1 MASIN
6 NIVQKLWSL
15 CDILRDDGIT
25 YYQYVNELTY
35 LLFLKIA
42 QETKTDRN
50 LPTGCK
56 WSDLVAEGNIEKR
69 FKAYR
74 QLLTDLGN
82 NGPIRVQKIF
92 ANPTSLLRH
101 HESLDLLV
109 KRIDELDWY
118 NARKEGFGDLYEEL
132 LQKHANEAKGGAGQY
147 FTPRPLIECMV
158 NVTRPETGEIIQDP
172 AAGTCGFLVEVD
184 AYIKNKIGQQ
194 SNQRRSTSPKIFFF
208 AVELNQDTYRLA
220 LMNTMLHSING
231 KIIHGDTLSPMGAD
245 LPKADV
251 ILTNPPFGSKKGS
264 GRASREDLPFP
275 TFNKQLAF
283 LQHIYL
289 GLKPGGRAAV
299 VLPDN
304 VLFEENTG
312 KDIRADLM
320 DKCNLHTIL
329 RLPTGIFYAQ
339 GIKTN
344 VLFFT
349 RCETDKDNTKKVWIY
364 DMRANMPR
372 FGKRTPLK
380 HEYFEEFEKCYGN
393 DPNGISKRRES
404 DSNQDRWRKFSIKE
418 IREHDFN
425 LEGFKWLKD
434 EDVEDSDQLPEPA
447 ELVTDAINEL
457 DAAHGELNSILV
469 ALENGNNAMGN

>member
-56 WSDLVAEGNIEKR
+56 WSDLVAQGNIEKR

-82 NGPIRVQKIF
+82 NGTKLVQKIF

-101 HESLDLLV
+101 PESLDLLI

-118 NARKEGFGDLYEEL
+118 NARKNGFGDLYEDL
-132 LQKHANEAKGGAGQY
+132 LQKHAKETSGGAGQY

-158 NVTRPETGEIIQDP
+158 NVTKPKADEIIQDP
-172 AAGTCGFLVEVD
+172 AAGTCGFLVVAD
-184 AYIKNKIGQQ
+184 AYIKNNRVSQ
-194 SNQRRSTSPKIFFF
+194 SKQRASSSRKKLFY
-208 AVELNQDTYRLA
+208 AVEINQDTHRLA
-220 LMNTMLHSING
+220 LMNTMLHNIKG
-231 KIIHGDTLSPMGAD
+231 EIKHDDTLSPTGAD
-245 LPKADV
+245 LPKAHV

-264 GRASREDLPFP
+264 GRASRSDLPFP

-312 KDIRADLM
+312 QNVRADLM

-393 DPNGISKRRES
+393 DPNGRAKRKKS
-404 DSNQDRWRKFSIKE
+404 DSQKDRWNNFTIKE
-418 IREHDFN
+418 IKENNFKLDS
-425 LEGFKWLKD
+425 FKWIED
-434 EDVEDSDQLPEPA
+434 ESVERAEDLPEPA
-447 ELVTDAINEL
+447 ELATDAISEL
-457 DAAHGELNSILV
+457 EEAVSELNLILA
-469 ALENGNNAMGN
+469 ALENGEGPNE

>member
-1 MASIN
+1 MASTN

-25 YYQYVNELTY
+25 YHQYVNELTY

-42 QETKTDRN
+42 QEKETEKE
-50 LPTGCK
+50 LPRGYR
-56 WSDLVAEGNIEKR
+56 WSDIVSKKSAQDRFDFYLELLVK
-69 FKAYR
+69 
-74 QLLTDLGN
+74 LGTQ
-82 NGPIRVQKIF
+82 GSTRVRAIF
-92 ANPTSLLRH
+92 AHPNSLLKH
-101 HESLDLLV
+101 PESLDLLV

-118 NARKEGFGDLYEEL
+118 NARKKGFGDLYEDL
-132 LQKHANEAKGGAGQY
+132 LQKHAYETRGGAGQY

-158 NVTRPETGEIIQDP
+158 NVTRPKTGEIIQDP
-172 AAGTCGFLVEVD
+172 AAGTCGFLVAVD
-184 AYIKNKIGQQ
+184 AYIKNKIGKQ
-194 SNQRRSTSPKIFFF
+194 SNQRRSTSPKVFYH
-208 AVELNQDTYRLA
+208 AVELNPDTYRLA
-220 LMNTMLHSING
+220 LMNTMLHNIKG
-231 KIIHGDTLSPMGAD
+231 EIKHDDTLSPMGAN

-312 KDIRADLM
+312 QDVRADLM

-329 RLPTGIFYAQ
+329 RLPTGIFYAL

-349 RCETDKDNTKKVWIY
+349 RCKTDKDNTKKVWIY

-380 HEYFEEFEKCYGN
+380 HDYFEEFEKCYGN
-393 DPNGISKRRES
+393 DPNGRANRRES

-418 IREHDFN
+418 IRENDFK

-434 EDVEDSDQLPEPA
+434 EDLEDSQQLPEPV

-457 DAAHGELNSILV
+457 DAARGELNSILV
-469 ALENGNNAMGN
+469 ALENGNNAEET

>member
-6 NIVQKLWSL
+6 NIVQKLWGL

-35 LLFLKIA
+35 LLFLKMA

-50 LPTGCK
+50 LPKGCK
-56 WSDLVAEGNIEKR
+56 WSDLVAEDNIKKR

-82 NGPIRVQKIF
+82 KGSERVQNIF
-92 ANPTSLLRH
+92 ANPTSLLH
-101 HESLDLLV
+101 HPESLDLLV

-118 NARKEGFGDLYEEL
+118 NARKKGFGDLYEDL
-132 LQKHANEAKGGAGQY
+132 LQKHAYETRGGAGQY

-172 AAGTCGFLVEVD
+172 AAGTCGFLVAVD
-184 AYIKNKIGQQ
+184 AYIKNKIGKQ
-194 SNQRRSTSPKIFFF
+194 SNQRRSTSPKVFYH

-220 LMNTMLHSING
+220 LMNTMLHSIHG
-231 KIIHGDTLSPMGAD
+231 DIINGDTLSPMGAD
-245 LPKADV
+245 LDKADV

-264 GRASREDLPFP
+264 GRASREDLLFP
-275 TFNKQLAF
+275 TFNKQFAF

-299 VLPDN
+299 VVPDN
-304 VLFEENTG
+304 VLFEENIG
-312 KDIRADLM
+312 CDIRKDLM
-320 DKCNLHTIL
+320 AKCNLHTIL

-339 GIKTN
+339 GVKTN

-349 RCETDKDNTKKVWIY
+349 RGRNDKGNTETVWIY

-380 HEYFEEFEKCYGN
+380 HDYFEDFENVYGKCPYGK
-393 DPNGISKRRES
+393 SKRKES
-404 DSNQDRWRKFSIKE
+404 DSKEARWKSFNISEIKE
-418 IREHDFN
+418 NGYKFDS
-425 LEGFKWLKD
+425 FKWISD
-434 EDVEDSDQLPEPA
+434 DSVESAEELPEPE
-447 ELVTDAINEL
+447 ELAQDALADLMAATEEL
-457 DAAHGELNSILV
+457 DLILKELEAASEV
-469 ALENGNNAMGN
+469 DV

>member
-6 NIVQKLWSL
+6 NIVQKLWGL

-42 QETKTDRN
+42 QEKETEKE
-50 LPTGCK
+50 LPRGYR
-56 WSDLVAEGNIEKR
+56 WSDLVSKKSAQER
-69 FKAYR
+69 FDFYLE
-74 QLLTDLGN
+74 LLVVLGTR
-82 NGPIRVQKIF
+82 GSTRVRAIF
-92 ANPTSLLRH
+92 AHPTSLIPH
-101 HESLDLLV
+101 PMSLDLLV
-109 KRIDELDWY
+109 KKMDTLDWY
-118 NARKEGFGDLYEEL
+118 NARREGFGDLYEDL

-172 AAGTCGFLVEVD
+172 AAGTCGFLVAVD
-184 AYIKNKIGQQ
+184 AYIKNKIGKQ
-194 SNQRRSTSPKIFFF
+194 SNQRRSTSPKTIFH

-220 LMNTMLHSING
+220 LMNTMLHNIKG
-231 KIIHGDTLSPMGAD
+231 EIKHGDTLSPMGAD
-245 LPKADV
+245 LDKADV

-275 TFNKQLAF
+275 TFNKQFAF

-339 GIKTN
+339 GVKTN

-372 FGKRTPLK
+372 FGKRSPLK

-393 DPNGISKRRES
+393 DPNGRAKRRES
-404 DSNQDRWRKFSIKE
+404 DSNQDRWRKFTIKE

-447 ELVTDAINEL
+447 ELVTDAIAEL
-457 DAAHGELNSILV
+457 DAALGELNAVSL
-469 ALENGNNAMGN
+469 ALENGNNAMGT